1 MMKFKSG
8 LVAAGMMVSLVAGA
22 QTLQDGRKLIYYERY
37 RSAIETLDK
46 VVAASPANAEA
57 VYWLGQSHI
66 DLGDVAGAKE
76 VYRKN
81 MEGANGSNPLLLVGM
96 GHVEQ
101 LEGKTSDARQRFETA
116 LSLSK
121 SKDIA
126 VLNAIGHASHDKN
139 GDAAYGISK
148 LTAATQIKGFKDPDV
163 YINLGE
169 CYRDNG
175 DGGQAVQSYQ
185 KALDVDP
192 KYAEANYRIGK
203 VYLTQGWEQKD
214 IIVKNFNDAIAADP
228 NYSPVYYDLYTF
240 YFQRDVNLAKDNF
253 NKYKA
258 NADKGPALD
267 YEEASLLFAS
277 SDFKGAIDK
286 ADQLIATQGANAD
299 ARVYRLKGY
308 SYDKLGDSV
317 NSTKNFET
325 FFSKAKP
332 EQIVPDNYVVM
343 AYASAKFP
351 DRQAAVDRYI
361 EAAIAADTAV
371 KNRIDYAKKAS
382 DFFKKAGNQQ
392 KSAEWLTRAL
402 ALNPNPGKVDLY
414 NAGFENFKATNYS
427 RSDSIFGVY
436 KTKFPDEVYGHYWA
450 FRSKSVLDS
459 TMESGLAIADCNN
472 FIAVAEKDKVKNK
485 NTLITAYG
493 YLAGYNANIKK
504 DFPAAISFLDKIL
517 EVDPTNVDAAKNKDI
532 LQKAAAKS
540 TGKPGGKSGK
550 P

>member
-1 MMKFKSG
+1 MMKFKLG
-8 LVAAGMMVSLVAGA
+8 LVAAVMLVSQMVGA
-22 QTLQDGRKLIYYERY
+22 QSVQDGRKFIYYQRY
-37 RSAIETLDK
+37 QSAIETLEK

-57 VYWLGQSHI
+57 IYWLGQAHI
-66 DLGDVAGAKE
+66 DKGDVAGARE

-101 LEGKTSDARQRFETA
+101 LEGKTSDARQRYETA

-121 SKDIA
+121 AKDIP

-139 GDAAYGISK
+139 GDAAYGIDK
-148 LTAATQIKGFKDPDV
+148 LKLATTIKGFKDPDV

-175 DGGQAVQSYQ
+175 DGGNAVSSYQ
-185 KALDVDP
+185 KALELDP

-203 VYLTQGWEQKD
+203 VYLTQGIEQKD
-214 IIVKNFNDAIAADP
+214 IIEKNFNDALAADP
-228 NYSPVYYDLYTF
+228 SFSPVYYDLYTF
-240 YFQRDVNLAKDNF
+240 YFQRDVNKAKENF

-277 SDFKGAIDK
+277 GDFKGAIDK
-286 ADQLIATQGANAD
+286 ADQLIASQGADAD

-308 SYDKLGDSV
+308 CYDKIGDSV
-317 NSTKNFET
+317 NAVKSMET
-325 FFSKAKP
+325 FFVKARTD
-332 EQIVPDNYVVM
+332 QIIPDNYVLM
-343 AYASAKFP
+343 AYSAAKFP
-351 DRQAAVDRYI
+351 ERQAFVDKYI
-361 EAAIAADTAV
+361 DMAISADTSA
-371 KNRIDYAKKAS
+371 KSKIEYARKAA

-392 KSAEWLTRAL
+392 KVAEWQTRAL

-436 KTKFPDEVYGHYWA
+436 KQKFPDEVYGHYWA
-450 FRSKSVLDS
+450 FRSKSVIDS
-459 TMESGLAIADCNN
+459 TMEGGLAIADCNN

-504 DFPAAISFLDKIL
+504 DFPAAISYLDKIL
-517 EVDPTNVDAAKNKDI
+517 EVDPTNADAAKNKDI
-532 LQKAAAKS
+532 LLKAQSKGAAK
-540 TGKPGGKSGK
+540 PGSKSGA
-550 P
+550 